1 MFPII
6 PYERILKTTI
16 EYNNPT
22 ILDSDPKRV
31 TKNIWGNGLNA
42 ETPLF
47 IGGTK

>member
-6 PYERILKTTI
+6 PYERTLETTI

-47 IGGTK
+47 IEELK

>member
-31 TKNIWGNGLNA
+31 TREYWGNGINA
-42 ETPLF
+42 GTPLF
-47 IGGTK
+47 IGELK

>member
-6 PYERILKTTI
+6 PYERTLETTI

-22 ILDSDPKRV
+22 ILDSDPKRI
-31 TKNIWGNGLNA
+31 TKKYWGNGVKA

-47 IGGTK
+47 IGELK